1 MADDNTAHYYFGA
14 WDFNAS
20 GCFRRSIDAVILND
34 NDSCKRILGTDVES
48 DFTKSCRKGR
58 AKGAV
63 QLALHLLCVW
73 LTTRKKFA
81 GLLDQVRLV
90 EKYEALAANVTG
102 TLLDL

>member
-1 MADDNTAHYYFGA
+1 MTMIHAKQI
-14 WDFNAS
+14 WEQMLKLIS
-20 GCFRRSIDAVILND
+20 R
-34 NDSCKRILGTDVES
+34 
-48 DFTKSCRKGR
+48 KSCRKGR

-90 EKYEALAANVTG
+90 EKYAALAANMTR